1 MGPATQTRSVSHGVG
16 WLPIGAVPSLAGTDV
31 TRRVPRGAEGWPFGC
46 PVRSELLSGW
56 EVPWLP
62 APTVL
67 QGWPCPTPP
76 HPALLPPLPPP
87 PHGAHSS
94 GSWLMELVMV

>member
-1 MGPATQTRSVSHGVG
+1 MALKDGRLDALSSVN
-16 WLPIGAVPSLAGTDV
+16 
-31 TRRVPRGAEGWPFGC
+31 
-46 PVRSELLSGW
+46 LLSGW

-76 HPALLPPLPPP
+76 HPALLPPLPLP